1 MTDLNTL
8 LIVVHE
14 IYGVNRHMEEV
25 CRAYQEAGFDVICP
39 NLLNRETPFSYS
51 EESIAYRNFMDN
63 VGFDGATE
71 KVKSIVS
78 QYKDQYEQ
86 IFIIGFSVGATIAW
100 RCSEDENLNGV
111 VGYYGSRIRE
121 YLEVTPTCPVLLF
134 FPEQEPTF
142 NVDETIEVLIGQ
154 GRLVYQFKGKHGFSD
169 PFSSCYEES
178 SAHQASVKIAEFIGG
193 GLDKNL
199 TRNSHT
205 FKNAWESI
213 Y

>member
-25 CRAYQEAGFDVICP
+25 CRAYREAGFDVICP

-51 EESIAYRNFMDN
+51 EESTAYRNFMDN

-142 NVDETIEVLIGQ
+142 NVDETIEILIGQ
-154 GRLVYQFKGKHGFSD
+154 GHLVYQFKGKHGFSD
-169 PFSSCYEES
+169 PFSSCYGES
-178 SAHQASVKIAEFIGG
+178 SAHQASVKIAEFIG
-193 GLDKNL
+193 
-199 TRNSHT
+199 RNWI
-205 FKNAWESI
+205 KI
-213 Y
+213 